1 MSTELELLRQC
12 ISELET
18 KNAKLEAK
26 KAEIE
31 ARNVELL
38 KQVMDE
44 NAKRDARVEELELK
58 NTELEARLLMLEQR
72 SSVVDGQSQNDR
84 ETIAEIS
91 AVDESDSV
99 IDQQNDVS
107 MEEVP
112 EVIAEQ
118 SVPDKVI
125 DDFILEESVNVPDSV
140 IAQPKQCKPPP
151 IHEVHSQLNLSE
163 VRDPGLCNQNGLTLT
178 PQIEE
183 VVLLPDQGGSLEDR
197 EMDAFLD
204 EEHKKR
210 ISEEIRQR
218 KREKKLREGDSR
230 EKNLDS
236 EPLIADISG
245 IDSQDSVIPLNEKDG
260 QDVYLASPSSE
271 SCVASPGFEYSK
283 EGKVPYKQKVEKGL
297 VCELLEFI
305 RSHESL
311 PNSTTSS
318 KQIPVDSDL
327 APGSI
332 PHLAHLFDKAE
343 KTGRKEKLR

>member
-1 MSTELELLRQC
+1 MSTELELLRQR

-18 KNAKLEAK
+18 KNAKLEAE

-58 NTELEARLLMLEQR
+58 NTELEARLLMLEQG

-84 ETIAEIS
+84 KTIAEIS

-112 EVIAEQ
+112 EVQ

-125 DDFILEESVNVPDSV
+125 NDFILEESVNVPDSV

-183 VVLLPDQGGSLEDR
+183 VVLLPDQGGR
-197 EMDAFLD
+197 
-204 EEHKKR
+204 
-210 ISEEIRQR
+210 
-218 KREKKLREGDSR
+218 
-230 EKNLDS
+230 
-236 EPLIADISG
+236 
-245 IDSQDSVIPLNEKDG
+245 
-260 QDVYLASPSSE
+260 
-271 SCVASPGFEYSK
+271 
-283 EGKVPYKQKVEKGL
+283 
-297 VCELLEFI
+297 
-305 RSHESL
+305 
-311 PNSTTSS
+311 
-318 KQIPVDSDL
+318 
-327 APGSI
+327 
-332 PHLAHLFDKAE
+332 
-343 KTGRKEKLR
+343 

>member
-1 MSTELELLRQC
+1 MSTELELLRQR
-12 ISELET
+12 IAELET
-18 KNAKLEAK
+18 KNSKLEAE

-44 NAKRDARVEELELK
+44 NAKRDARVEELKLK
-58 NTELEARLLMLEQR
+58 NTELEARLLMLEQG

-178 PQIEE
+178 HR
-183 VVLLPDQGGSLEDR
+183 S
-197 EMDAFLD
+197 
-204 EEHKKR
+204 KR
-210 ISEEIRQR
+210 
-218 KREKKLREGDSR
+218 
-230 EKNLDS
+230 
-236 EPLIADISG
+236 
-245 IDSQDSVIPLNEKDG
+245 
-260 QDVYLASPSSE
+260 
-271 SCVASPGFEYSK
+271 
-283 EGKVPYKQKVEKGL
+283 
-297 VCELLEFI
+297 
-305 RSHESL
+305 
-311 PNSTTSS
+311 
-318 KQIPVDSDL
+318 
-327 APGSI
+327 
-332 PHLAHLFDKAE
+332 
-343 KTGRKEKLR
+343 